1 MKEIIT
7 IIRPKK
13 VNATK
18 DALAELGLPS
28 MTAIPVLGR
37 GKQKGIASEVNI
49 EYRPGVFE
57 QSKSSGMKYIPKRYL
72 SIVVKDEL
80 VDKIIQTITDIN
92 KTGQIGDGKIFV
104 CPVDDV
110 LRIRTDETG
119 EAAVD

>member
-18 DALAELGLPS
+18 VALEKLGIPG

-49 EYRPGVFE
+49 EYRPGILDE
-57 QSKSSGMKYIPKRYL
+57 SKNGGMKYIPKRYL
-72 SIVVKDEL
+72 SIAVQDED
-80 VDKIIQTITDIN
+80 VDAVLDVIIKVN
-92 KTGQIGDGKIFV
+92 KTGQFGDGKIFV
-104 CPVDDV
+104 CPIEDAI
-110 LRIRTDETG
+110 RIRTDEQG
-119 EAAVD
+119 SAAIS